1 MLSAPAA
8 ATLTAKTGE
17 PCQAAR
23 AVAPPQQFSKAR
35 NGMSSSRAEIF
46 GKIRQ
51 ALVKPRPVH
60 HHGHPPAPADLSQLF
75 ASAASRDGL
84 VEKFRREFELVSGE
98 FVFCDN
104 NASIFEFLSQLI
116 QSSTTTRI
124 AVSRHPIC
132 QRLSIAKVLQ
142 DRMPGT
148 SLLVE
153 EIESENP
160 YARERLRNAMAQVQ
174 LSITGAEYL
183 IAESGTLVVAAGS
196 QASRQIS
203 LLPSIHAVLATADQ
217 IYPNMAD
224 LFLEIQKKYGAKL
237 PGSALTCITGPSRTA
252 DIEKVLIKGV
262 HGPTR
267 LITIM
272 VG

>member
-1 MLSAPAA
+1 M
-8 ATLTAKTGE
+8 
-17 PCQAAR
+17 
-23 AVAPPQQFSKAR
+23 
-35 NGMSSSRAEIF
+35 
-46 GKIRQ
+46 
-51 ALVKPRPVH
+51 
-60 HHGHPPAPADLSQLF
+60 
-75 ASAASRDGL
+75 
-84 VEKFRREFELVSGE
+84 EFELVSGE

-104 NASIFEFLSQLI
+104 NASVAESLCELI
-116 QSSTTTRI
+116 RSSATTRV
-124 AVSRHPIC
+124 AVSGHAIC
-132 QRLSIAKVLQ
+132 QRLSIAKMLQ

-153 EIESENP
+153 DIETENG
-160 YARERLRNAMAQVQ
+160 YARERLRNAMARVQ

-183 IAESGTLVVAAGS
+183 VAESGTIFATAGR

-203 LLPSIHAVLATADQ
+203 LLPSIHVVIATANQ
-217 IYPNMAD
+217 IHPNMAD
-224 LFLEIQKKYGAKL
+224 LFAEIQNKHGLKV

-267 LITIM
+267 LVTLM